1 MANDGFT
8 DFLANLGF
16 GTSNS
21 QKNAQGDLGDAKDAY
36 KNLNVPDFKSV
47 DLKGPVEAP
56 DSVVQQQGPS
66 NMGGISTDPAYRQAQ
81 MQQMAALQNLA
92 AKGGRSA
99 SSDANLAA
107 IEQRENANAK
117 GQMGAIMQNAQAR
130 GMGSSGNALLAKMQ
144 ASGDAIARQNAQDT
158 QVAGQ
163 QQQAALQAGMGAA
176 QLGSGLESQDFGEQA
191 TKAQAQDSI
200 DRFNAGQGTQNSQFN
215 VGKTQ
220 GVNNQAA
227 AAGNQG
233 QIMNNY
239 QMPQAQFG
247 DAAQKAGG
255 IAGADEA
262 GTKYWQTKA
271 GTDAATTGGLL
282 SGGMEAGGK
291 VLGGLATVGAFAA
304 HGGKV
309 PGTPRVPGDSLMND
323 TKLMATSPGEV
334 IVPRTLA
341 QTGNKDQIAG
351 FVKSAPPTTAPDHQ
365 REAMLSAL
373 KNLANRRKS
382 L

>member
-1 MANDGFT
+1 MANDGLT
-8 DFLANLGF
+8 DFLANMGF
-16 GTSNS
+16 GKSNAEQAGQDS
-21 QKNAQGDLGDAKDAY
+21 VGKAQDIWN
-36 KNLNVPDFKSV
+36 NLQGPNLKAV

-56 DSVVQQQGPS
+56 DAVVQQQGPS
-66 NMGGISTDPAYRQAQ
+66 NMAGISTDPANRQAQ

-176 QLGSGLESQDFGEQA
+176 QLGSGLENQDFNEQA

-200 DRFNAGQGTQNSQFN
+200 DRFNAGQGTQNNQFN

-220 GVNNQAA
+220 GVNNAA
-227 AAGNQG
+227 AGYGNQG
-233 QIMNNY
+233 QMTNNVTL
-239 QMPQAQFG
+239 PQQQYE
-247 DAAQKAGG
+247 DNLQKTQGQ
-255 IAGADEA
+255 AGAA
-262 GTKYWQTKA
+262 MG
-271 GTDAATTGGLL
+271 AANFYGQQ
-282 SGGMEAGGK
+282 A
-291 VLGGLATVGAFAA
+291 AVGAQQTGNLIGGAVKLAAAA

-323 TKLMATSPGEV
+323 TQMTLTSPGEV
-334 IVPRTLA
+334 VVPRTLA
-341 QTGNKDQIAG
+341 SSGSPDQINQ
-351 FVKSAPPTTAPDHQ
+351 FVKHAPPTTAPDKHK
-365 REAMLSAL
+365 EAMLSAL

-382 L
+382 V